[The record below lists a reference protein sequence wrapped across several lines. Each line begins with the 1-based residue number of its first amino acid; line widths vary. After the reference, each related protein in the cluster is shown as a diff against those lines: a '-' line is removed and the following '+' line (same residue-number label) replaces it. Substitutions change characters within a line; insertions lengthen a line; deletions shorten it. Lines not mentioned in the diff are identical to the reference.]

1 MYNLYIDFDGVIL
14 NTIEISYNIMKK
26 NNIMDNPI
34 KIMDY
39 YRNLDWKQF
48 LKECSPIN
56 DSINCIK
63 RIIESNM
70 FNVNI
75 LSHVNSLEEAI
86 AKIEYIRKYFNDITF
101 IPVPKQISKTKMVHT
116 ENAYLID
123 DFKGNL
129 VEWEKA
135 GGIGIRFN
143 TDMESNG
150 FIVIDRLDKV
160 LEIAKTNKIK

>member
-1 MYNLYIDFDGVIL
+1 MTNLYIDFDGVIL
-14 NTIEISYNIMKK
+14 NTIEISYNEMKK
-26 NNIMDNPI
+26 LKIMDNPI
-34 KIMDY
+34 KIMEY
-39 YRNLDWKQF
+39 YRNLDWKKF
-48 LKECSPIN
+48 LNICKPIN
-56 DSINCIK
+56 DSINCIQK
-63 RIIESNM
+63 IIDSNI

-86 AKIEYIRKYFNDITF
+86 AKIEYIRRYFKDITF

-116 ENAYLID
+116 NDAYLID

-143 TDMESNG
+143 TDMEANG
-150 FIVIDRLDKV
+150 FTVIDRLDSIIDIV
-160 LEIAKTNKIK
+160 SE